1 MHPFCRF
8 TQNLSAFRREVNDSM
23 KNSTYGVNSNDMM
36 SWQLS
41 DSTLQ
46 SSVPLVW
53 SRGWTVARERAW
65 LIPAPSSRG
74 MGEMAKVNQLFPQ
87 KVRGSTGCA
96 CTHWGTG
103 HCWFLGDWGGKGWWE
118 ETDAQASEPPAAP
131 GVTVQGEPGALPQPA
146 LYKHVHFFITFST
159 RFILTQV

>member
-87 KVRGSTGCA
+87 KVRGSTGKYGVCVHSLRDRA
-96 CTHWGTG
+96 LLVPGGLGWEGVVGGDRRTGIWASGRSWGHRAG
-103 HCWFLGDWGGKGWWE
+103 R
-118 ETDAQASEPPAAP
+118 ARRPAAACL
-131 GVTVQGEPGALPQPA
+131 V
-146 LYKHVHFFITFST
+146 
-159 RFILTQV
+159 